1 MVVYNIDVDVNLN
14 ENKVV
19 ATVTLTLKIFEKGV
33 FEEWTIVD
41 EGFDDNFN
49 DVITFIVRR
58 DGKYFKEVKVYDKD
72 GHVVKVVELKELS
85 EDEVVKMIRDRLT
98 NFLKYVLKLDERGDE
113 SGRVIE
119 ITNSE
124 IANLLKQ
131 LLRLYERKGKQK

>member
-1 MVVYNIDVDVNLN
+1 M
-14 ENKVV
+14 
-19 ATVTLTLKIFEKGV
+19 
-33 FEEWTIVD
+33 
-41 EGFDDNFN
+41 
-49 DVITFIVRR
+49 ITFIIRR
-58 DGKYFKEVKVYDKD
+58 DGKYFKEVKVYDRD

-98 NFLKYVLKLDERGDE
+98 NFLKYVLKLDERGNE

-124 IANLLKQ
+124 IANLLKR